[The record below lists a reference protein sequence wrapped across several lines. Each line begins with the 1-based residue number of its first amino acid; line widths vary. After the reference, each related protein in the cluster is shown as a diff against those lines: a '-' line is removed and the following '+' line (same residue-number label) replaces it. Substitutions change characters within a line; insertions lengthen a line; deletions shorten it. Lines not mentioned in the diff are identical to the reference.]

1 MARWMCG
8 AYDWNKVKAFRIFR
22 NMEEQEK
29 ETIAEQLEY
38 VDYFDAHEMGW
49 NIFYSYT
56 EDYNN
61 NKEAILKLKG
71 YDNYHNEPQIKETD
85 FGQKYNIYKSCTNNQ
100 CYYHKNNENKGN
112 CGYFGN
118 NEILYD
124 CFSDIMYN
132 LVLCIELGGNNAV
145 KELKKQVN
153 EDVLKWA
160 SDNYNTKKYG
170 GIIEKQVY
178 GGNKMSKPFWVA
190 LSELK
195 VEDELSVFWT
205 ENMMYVNDE
214 NDGQATT
221 NVSLFQA
228 YKFAILINATYFDYI
243 ASDKEIKELSEQ
255 LLDLIDEDK
264 KAINIWN
271 YIDDIQKDFF
281 KLTGRWIGLDD
292 KRHIVCYMT
301 EIGEDNYDLMCSFG
315 SASYIAKMLWDYIKG
330 NNKAHIPKCNN
341 KVINNLADRYLK
353 TDEYDILKF
362 AEELHKEAKLNY
374 EIEINGSLWVNSA
387 KYEYVDKIIIDND
400 DVEIYYKNK
409 EIGCIAREN
418 IITLIEQNYEKNI
431 MTDLI
436 ENLAHLFD
444 ITKVGDF

>member
-1 MARWMCG
+1 
-8 AYDWNKVKAFRIFR
+8 
-22 NMEEQEK
+22 
-29 ETIAEQLEY
+29 
-38 VDYFDAHEMGW
+38 
-49 NIFYSYT
+49 
-56 EDYNN
+56 
-61 NKEAILKLKG
+61 
-71 YDNYHNEPQIKETD
+71 
-85 FGQKYNIYKSCTNNQ
+85 
-100 CYYHKNNENKGN
+100 
-112 CGYFGN
+112 
-118 NEILYD
+118 
-124 CFSDIMYN
+124 
-132 LVLCIELGGNNAV
+132 
-145 KELKKQVN
+145 
-153 EDVLKWA
+153 
-160 SDNYNTKKYG
+160 
-170 GIIEKQVY
+170 
-178 GGNKMSKPFWVA
+178 MSKPFWVA

-255 LLDLIDEDK
+255 LLNLIDEDK

-301 EIGEDNYDLMCSFG
+301 KIGEDNYDLMCSFG

-418 IITLIEQNYEKNI
+418 IITLIEQNYEENI

-444 ITKVGDF
+444 ITKVGDL